1 MRIAHRFADDA
12 KHQRLQ
18 GFFALQHMLGTGPPC
33 LLDKAIV
40 DCVRDDD
47 DRRPCRVLA
56 QGCYPLQQSAIVIAH
71 SFGDD
76 YIHLSCIKDRKGVIK
91 AGRCHD
97 LQFTIGMAYQWAD
110 EGGFSPVVRS
120 NQQYGGSL
128 HVR

>member
-1 MRIAHRFADDA
+1 
-12 KHQRLQ
+12 
-18 GFFALQHMLGTGPPC
+18 MLGTGPPC